1 MNHVTTMD
9 KVKLLFGPMRIPF
22 LVLAPACVFLGIG
35 VAAWQ
40 LNGSLDVWQVVLVFI
55 GGVCAHI
62 SVNALNEYSDFKTGL
77 DEHTQRTPFSGGSG
91 VLQAHPEMSG
101 SALATGLVAAGI
113 TAVIGVYFLFLRGWG
128 LLPIGLLGLVVV
140 LLYTPWLNRN
150 PWLCLIAP
158 GLGFGTAM
166 VLGTEFALTGGYT
179 WGGVIASLVPFF
191 LVNNLLL
198 LNQFPDAEA
207 DSGVGRR
214 HLVIVAGKKV
224 SAVVYSC
231 FVAATYVALLVGVA
245 FHVLPVWSLLGLAS
259 LALAVPLVRGVL
271 SYADGMPKLMS
282 FLGVNV
288 LVILLTPVLVGVGL
302 LLA

>member
-1 MNHVTTMD
+1 MNQVTSMD
-9 KVKLLFGPMRIPF
+9 KVKLLFGPMRVPF

-40 LNGSLDVWQVVLVFI
+40 MNGNVAIGQVLLVLT

-62 SVNALNEYSDFKTGL
+62 GVNALNEFSDFKTGL
-77 DEHTQRTPFSGGSG
+77 DARTQRTPFSGGSG
-91 VLQAHPEMSG
+91 VLQAHPEMSA

-113 TAVIGVYFLFLRGWG
+113 TAMVGVYFLILRGWG
-128 LLPIGLLGLVVV
+128 LLPIGLLGLVIV
-140 LLYTPWLNRN
+140 LSYTPWLNRN

-158 GLGFGTAM
+158 GLGFGTAI
-166 VLGTEFALTGGYT
+166 VLGTEYALTGGYT

-207 DSGVGRR
+207 DASVGRR

-224 SAVVYSC
+224 SAVVYSS
-231 FVAATYVALLVGVA
+231 FVAATYLALLAGVA
-245 FHVLPVWSLLGLAS
+245 FNVLPAWSLLGLAS
-259 LALAVPLVRGVL
+259 LVLAFPLVRGVL
-271 SYADGMPKLMS
+271 RHAEDMPQLMP
-282 FLGVNV
+282 FLGLNI
-288 LVILLTPVLVGVGL
+288 LVILLTPVLAGIGF